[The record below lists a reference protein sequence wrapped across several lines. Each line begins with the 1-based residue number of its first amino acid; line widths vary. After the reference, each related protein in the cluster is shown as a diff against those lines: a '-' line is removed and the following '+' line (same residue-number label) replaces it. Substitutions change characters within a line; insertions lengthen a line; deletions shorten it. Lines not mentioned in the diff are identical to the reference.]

1 MEFTMIEDGNKSS
14 GGSLI
19 ELGGTYQLSRL
30 QDLESHQL
38 SSQAVAHLKPTLGS
52 LRLSFL

>member
-1 MEFTMIEDGNKSS
+1 MIEDGNKSS